1 MGVSPFRGMRR
12 DIALALAE
20 RERTLYETAKALGR
34 RSGDIQRP
42 LRQMLDEG
50 LLRSDSPEPTQG
62 TLYHLSEEAFELLA
76 AEINENVVAGLLA
89 ERQRLLVI
97 NTTDP
102 RPFYE
107 LLGRKDLSGI
117 IIWASDLGA
126 GGEWLLALNPKADIV
141 AAGRL
146 HVALAKADIAY
157 RELRVEAVLD
167 ATQLKQLSVATAD
180 VLETS

>member
-107 LLGRKDLSGI
+107 LL
-117 IIWASDLGA
+117 
-126 GGEWLLALNPKADIV
+126 
-141 AAGRL
+141 
-146 HVALAKADIAY
+146 
-157 RELRVEAVLD
+157 
-167 ATQLKQLSVATAD
+167 
-180 VLETS
+180 